1 MINQRAK
8 RAMFHRCKT
17 TGGYGPRF
25 FHASIPLDSDDFPNH
40 GLKRGF
46 KTHCYLEL
54 PEGKTVISSASATHR
69 YPPFLGDVSQLAV
82 CSRCCQEIVD
92 K

>member
-25 FHASIPLDSDDFPNH
+25 FHASIPLDSGDFPNH
-40 GLKRGF
+40 GLKPTAILNYQRVR
-46 KTHCYLEL
+46 L
-54 PEGKTVISSASATHR
+54 
-69 YPPFLGDVSQLAV
+69 
-82 CSRCCQEIVD
+82 
-92 K
+92 